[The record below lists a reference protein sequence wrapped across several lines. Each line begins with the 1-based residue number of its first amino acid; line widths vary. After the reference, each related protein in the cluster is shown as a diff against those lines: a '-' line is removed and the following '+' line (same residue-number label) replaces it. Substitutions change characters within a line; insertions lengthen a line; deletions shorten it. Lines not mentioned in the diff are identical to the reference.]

1 MSGGHN
7 ILSMKK
13 GGEAPDIICGKT
25 IILAMHLLVHPH
37 RVVNGHGPQFSSDST
52 FGNARGRVNHHVAGH
67 SEYRL
72 YSTFGNAVLVIITG
86 STKADVL
93 VLFN

>member
-37 RVVNGHGPQFSSDST
+37 RVVNGHGPQFRSDST
-52 FGNARGRVNHHVAGH
+52 LVTAHGRVNQNGTGH
-67 SEYRL
+67 LDNCLDSMF
-72 YSTFGNAVLVIITG
+72 SNAVLMSRTS

>member
-7 ILSMKK
+7 LLSMKK

-37 RVVNGHGPQFSSDST
+37 RVVNGHGPHFISDIT
-52 FGNARGRVNHHVAGH
+52 LGTAHGRMNHHGVGH
-67 SEYRL
+67 L
-72 YSTFGNAVLVIITG
+72 DNCLDTKFG
-86 STKADVL
+86 
-93 VLFN
+93 